1 MRSVSRRPSGPFRPR
16 SFEKGHAL
24 PHESLTVLDAGPSDG
39 VDPDEFVRAAMQ
51 WHFAPT
57 TGSRFWLDRAA
68 RLGFDPRQE
77 VKGVA
82 DLALFPDVTDELR
95 EVRVAD
101 LIPRGYGSRVRLLN
115 VFDSGGTTGAP
126 KRVVQ
131 LDDWMW
137 RSTEQVDRS
146 LRAHRVPVGAQ
157 WLTVAPTGPHL
168 VGDVLQRA
176 AASLG
181 GAGLSIDM
189 DPRWVK
195 KLIAAGKTDEVA
207 AYTDHLVEQCRRIL
221 LTQDIGVLAAT
232 TPLLERFAREE
243 DLLETINGKVKA
255 IIWGGTHMDPDT
267 RHLLST
273 DVFPDV
279 PLIGMYG
286 NTMMLTALLERV
298 GLTASEPC
306 VFDPVSPHVF
316 LSVVHPGTTE
326 SVEFGE
332 RGQVVVSHVS
342 KSMLIPNNA
351 ERDTALRV
359 PPAAGHAGD
368 AVGDVA
374 PVPTVQGE
382 TVIEGVY

>member
-1 MRSVSRRPSGPFRPR
+1 MPYEPS
-16 SFEKGHAL
+16 
-24 PHESLTVLDAGPSDG
+24 TVLDAGPSDG

-51 WHFAPT
+51 WHFDPA
-57 TGSRFWLDRAA
+57 TGSRYWLNRAEQ
-68 RLGFDPRQE
+68 LDFDPRQD
-77 VKGVA
+77 VRGVA
-82 DLALFPDVTDELR
+82 DLVLFPDMTDELR
-95 EVRVAD
+95 DVPVAD
-101 LIPRGYGSRVRLLN
+101 LIPQGYGSRPRLLN

-131 LDDWMW
+131 LDDWM
-137 RSTEQVDRS
+137 RHSTEQVDRR
-146 LRAHRVPVGAQ
+146 LRAHELPLGAQ

-181 GAGLSIDM
+181 GPGLSIDM

-195 KLIAAGKTDEVA
+195 KLIAAGKADEVE

-221 LTQDIGVLAAT
+221 LGQDIGVLAAT
-232 TPLLERFAREE
+232 TALLERFARED
-243 DLLETINGKVKA
+243 DLLDTINGKVKA

-279 PLIGMYG
+279 PVIGMYG
-286 NTMMLTALLERV
+286 NTMMLTALMERV

-306 VFDPVSPHVF
+306 VFDPVSPYVF
-316 LSVVHPGTTE
+316 LSVVDPHTGEP
-326 SVEFGE
+326 VEVGE

-342 KSMLIPNNA
+342 KSMLIPHNA
-351 ERDTALRV
+351 ERDTAQRV
-359 PPAAGHAGD
+359 PPADGHAGD
-368 AVGDVA
+368 AVADVA

-382 TVIEGVY
+382 KVIEGVY